1 MDQREHSS
9 ADIRCL
15 LLCLLSFLACVTRLC
30 LLWIESPSYIEFLIV
45 LVIYIPLY
53 YVRKWSNWDLDDPR
67 MNNFKQFTIRYGYIL
82 FLILVVTRQAEH
94 RASFGLP
101 FNALILFYIGII
113 IYVGLH
119 FYGSYILS
127 PKIQKHDQ

>member
-1 MDQREHSS
+1 MDQKEHSS

-15 LLCLLSFLACVTRLC
+15 LLCLLSFLACVARLC
-30 LLWIESPSYIEFLIV
+30 FLWVESPSYVEFLIV

-67 MNNFKQFTIRYGYIL
+67 MNNFRQFTIRYGYIL
-82 FLILVVTRQAEH
+82 FLILVATRQAEH

-101 FNALILFYIGII
+101 FNALILFYIGLM

-119 FYGSYILS
+119 FYGSCILG